1 MVSDR
6 KEWLTTGMLER
17 KTRRLMGMPEIYL
30 YGKET
35 KTVSYTEFVNK
46 ELILFSNTDNER
58 SIPSMIDGQLFFLL
72 YVIVTSTLSSL
83 SYSMSYYTKAL
94 GKLLKNIYRVR
105 NRLVHCRN
113 IRSLYNICLVKSF
126 RESLVGY
133 RKSYCKC
140 LS

>member
-58 SIPSMIDGQLFFLL
+58 SIPSMIDG
-72 YVIVTSTLSSL
+72 
-83 SYSMSYYTKAL
+83 
-94 GKLLKNIYRVR
+94 
-105 NRLVHCRN
+105 
-113 IRSLYNICLVKSF
+113 
-126 RESLVGY
+126 
-133 RKSYCKC
+133 
-140 LS
+140 